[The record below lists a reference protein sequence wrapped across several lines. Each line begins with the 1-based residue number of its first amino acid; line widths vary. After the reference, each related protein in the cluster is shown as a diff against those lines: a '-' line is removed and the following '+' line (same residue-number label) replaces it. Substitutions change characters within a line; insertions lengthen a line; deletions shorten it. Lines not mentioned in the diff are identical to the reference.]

1 MARAVRDEVGREVA
15 VTAKVSLDDGFRGGL
30 PGEEALDFAR
40 LLESDGTLD
49 ALQLS
54 GGSSLMNPMYL
65 FRGEAPVREFA
76 AAMPLPVRLGMRLG
90 GKRFLK
96 EYPFEEAYF
105 WDQAVRFREALSI
118 PLMLLGGINRRDTM
132 ERAMERGFDFVAMG
146 RALLREPDLVHRLES
161 ERQVGGVC
169 IHCNRCMPTIY
180 SGTRCPVSPEP
191 ACGVRYRKVRTCS
204 RLTRMTSP
212 TDVRKPLRV
221 VAWSTGTVG
230 RHAIAGI
237 DAHPD
242 LELVGVWVSNPDKD
256 GKDAGQL
263 AELGRDLG
271 VAATTDRDALLA
283 LAPDAIVHTAMAD
296 DRVFE
301 CIEDLFGF
309 VEAGVNVVSSGP
321 VLLQWPEKI
330 LPDEMLERL
339 AAAGARTGAS
349 LHVNGIDPGFAND
362 VLPLSLTS
370 LSQRIDEVRVQ
381 ELADYS
387 TYYQPVVMREIFG
400 FGKPMEERPM
410 LWEPG
415 ILTMA
420 WGSVVRQLAAGLGHH
435 PRRAADRGGRPAA
448 GRPRHRDR
456 LGRHR
461 RGHHGAPSGSR

>member
-1 MARAVRDEVGREVA
+1 MVPPPS
-15 VTAKVSLDDGFRGGL
+15 T
-30 PGEEALDFAR
+30 
-40 LLESDGTLD
+40 
-49 ALQLS
+49 
-54 GGSSLMNPMYL
+54 
-65 FRGEAPVREFA
+65 APVA
-76 AAMPLPVRLGMRLG
+76 
-90 GKRFLK
+90 KK
-96 EYPFEEAYF
+96 
-105 WDQAVRFREALSI
+105 
-118 PLMLLGGINRRDTM
+118 
-132 ERAMERGFDFVAMG
+132 
-146 RALLREPDLVHRLES
+146 
-161 ERQVGGVC
+161 
-169 IHCNRCMPTIY
+169 
-180 SGTRCPVSPEP
+180 
-191 ACGVRYRKVRTCS
+191 
-204 RLTRMTSP
+204 
-212 TDVRKPLRV
+212 LRV

-242 LELVGVWVSNPDKD
+242 LELVGVWVSTPAKE
-256 GKDAGQL
+256 GKDAGRL
-263 AELGRDLG
+263 AGLERDLG
-271 VAATTDRDALLA
+271 VLATNDRDALLA

-330 LPDEMLERL
+330 LPDEMLDRL
-339 AAAGARTGAS
+339 AEAGRRTGAS

-400 FGKPMEERPM
+400 FGKPLTEKPM

-420 WGSVVRQLAAGLGHH
+420 WGSVVRQLAAGLGITLDE
-435 PRRAADRGGRPAA
+435 PLVEEVERRPADRDLQTVSVDIAEGTMAA
-448 GRPRHRDR
+448 VRFQLIGTVDGVPRVVLEHCTRTSPEQAPDWPSPTKGDGCYR
-456 LGRHR
+456 VVITGEPMMELELT
-461 RGHHGAPSGSR
+461 HHGEHGDHNVSGMIVTAQRLVNAVPAVVAAPGGLVTALDLPLVTGRGLVSS